1 MKVLMLSALEHLFKL
16 FIDALTVEKVRVLF
30 HSPLELLLKLLIDA
44 LMIEKVKV
52 IMLSPLEHLF
62 KLLIDAAREG
72 LHLLIHHNVVLVARI
87 PENYISLHK
96 DKA

>member
-1 MKVLMLSALEHLFKL
+1 MKVLTLSPLEHLFKL
-16 FIDALTVEKVRVLF
+16 FIDAL
-30 HSPLELLLKLLIDA
+30 
-44 LMIEKVKV
+44 MIEKVKGL
-52 IMLSPLEHLF
+52 MLSPLEHLF
-62 KLLIDAAREG
+62 KLLIDASMIEKVKVVMLSPLEHLLKLLIDAAREG